1 MKKWW
6 HNSTVYQIYPKSFND
21 SNGDG
26 IGDIKGIIER
36 LDYLKL
42 LGVDILWISPI
53 YKSPMDDNGYDI
65 SDYRDIAPEFGDMSD
80 VELLINEA
88 NKRSMKIVMDLV
100 VNHTSDEHRWFVE
113 SRKSKDNPYRDYY
126 IWRDPVD
133 GKEPNDIKSYFSGS
147 AWEFDKETGQ
157 YYLHMF
163 SKKQPDLNW
172 DNERL
177 RKEIF
182 DMMNFWIDKGV
193 SGFRMDVIDM
203 IGKDI
208 DRKNTGNTEK
218 THEYIKEMN
227 KSTFGNK
234 DLFTVGETGGATIE
248 RAKLFTNPK
257 RQELDTVFQFQHVSL
272 DEVTGKSKWDL
283 SDLKLNELK
292 EVLSKW
298 QTELGD
304 EGWNSIYWCN
314 HDQPR
319 IVSRWGNDK
328 EYRIESAKM
337 FATLLHFMKGIPY
350 IYQGEELGMT
360 NAYFNN
366 IEDYRD
372 IETINLYK
380 ERLELGYD
388 KDEIIR
394 SLKVKSRD
402 NSRTPMQWNK
412 EKNAGFTT
420 GDPWIKVNKNYEK
433 INAEIQINDPNSIF
447 NYYKKLVNFRKEN
460 DIVVYGDYNLL
471 MKNNKNIFAYTRE
484 YNGKQILVVC
494 NFYGKQATFNL
505 PKDIKVDRIDLIIS
519 NYQNSDLNRVDTI
532 KLRPYEAFACF
543 IK

>member
-1 MKKWW
+1 
-6 HNSTVYQIYPKSFND
+6 
-21 SNGDG
+21 
-26 IGDIKGIIER
+26 
-36 LDYLKL
+36 
-42 LGVDILWISPI
+42 
-53 YKSPMDDNGYDI
+53 
-65 SDYRDIAPEFGDMSD
+65 
-80 VELLINEA
+80 
-88 NKRSMKIVMDLV
+88 
-100 VNHTSDEHRWFVE
+100 
-113 SRKSKDNPYRDYY
+113 
-126 IWRDPVD
+126 
-133 GKEPNDIKSYFSGS
+133 
-147 AWEFDKETGQ
+147 
-157 YYLHMF
+157 
-163 SKKQPDLNW
+163 
-172 DNERL
+172 
-177 RKEIF
+177 
-182 DMMNFWIDKGV
+182 
-193 SGFRMDVIDM
+193 
-203 IGKDI
+203 
-208 DRKNTGNTEK
+208 
-218 THEYIKEMN
+218 
-227 KSTFGNK
+227 
-234 DLFTVGETGGATIE
+234 
-248 RAKLFTNPK
+248 
-257 RQELDTVFQFQHVSL
+257 
-272 DEVTGKSKWDL
+272 
-283 SDLKLNELK
+283 
-292 EVLSKW
+292 
-298 QTELGD
+298 
-304 EGWNSIYWCN
+304 
-314 HDQPR
+314 
-319 IVSRWGNDK
+319 
-328 EYRIESAKM
+328 M

>member
-26 IGDIKGIIER
+26 IGDINGIIEK
-36 LDYLKL
+36 LDYLEL
-42 LGVDILWISPI
+42 LGVNILWISPI

-147 AWEFDKETGQ
+147 AWEFNKETGQ

-208 DRKNTGNTEK
+208 DRKNTGNTER
-218 THEYIKEMN
+218 THQYIKEMN
-227 KSTFGNK
+227 KDTFGNK

-337 FATLLHFMKGIPY
+337 FATLLHFMKGTPY

-372 IETINLYK
+372 IETINLYN
-380 ERLELGYD
+380 ERLKLGYD
-388 KDEIIR
+388 KDEIIK

-433 INAEIQINDPNSIF
+433 INAEIQTNDPNSIF